1 MEEKSK
7 TNEKDLENLS
17 QKEEQTKDEIDS
29 LNNEINDLK
38 NDQAYKDQK
47 TNLESKSQELESLNT
62 SIKANEDKRNKLKTE
77 LTKLESDLDK
87 LTKDLGGEKL
97 NQLKNEKTSQE
108 EQLTGL
114 KNDLENNKASQSAK
128 AKEIKDLKTSIE
140 TLKEEIEKI
149 DSEIDAN
156 NRKIAELKI
165 TNQTSDNNI
174 KAKEIELAFLKE
186 NANRK
191 PTDKEIA
198 EAQAQWDKGS
208 IGFFEKMGSED
219 ALRTF
224 DTLPSGKENHKN
236 AKKYLELN
244 IFDGKLDS
252 SDSRTLEN
260 MYKAI
265 KNIGKINEKRINDGG
280 IDGRELS
287 VLKITDK
294 YMAIAQANA
303 NFSYKSNN
311 SHASINGQFENLAW
325 GDGTIKQAIYVWWD
339 EEKAVFDY
347 LREQDLSD
355 EAAMSNYISNNY
367 NDLAKKFRNPQIG
380 HYLNFVDDAWFNEK
394 GSPYKYNNAI
404 MGYAVRVGDY
414 GYVQSMV
421 TTETDFQ
428 NSYSVEEYQT
438 RFLAYYNNLKDIIE
452 GRKNPLTDKYKE
464 DIASLEAELNILK
477 AEQEAKEQE
486 ISDLETK
493 TENLVKEVTE
503 KDSQLNTKEASLK
516 NLNNEVSRLSDEE
529 NKLNNQITS
538 TEDKINDLDKEIK
551 AYLENHEDAQAKIKE
566 AEDKV
571 DKAKADLTSI
581 EDTLTN
587 QNQEKSSLE
596 GEIASL
602 NQSIKTQEDKIKE
615 LSDQKE
621 TKKSELTKLE
631 EEKSAK
637 TEAQE
642 RLNQEISDLDKN
654 IETNKAE
661 AENLEAKNE
670 EAKQNLN
677 EKSQAYKDAK
687 TSNAKLKEE
696 NKTYSDLKSKAEEA
710 QKALE
715 KAQENLKKAQANTQ
729 DAKDKLDAAK
739 AKLAKAKASNDA
751 VKDLKVD
758 DLDSLLDKGIS
769 VGAISAF
776 RAAEKKI
783 KELEEPIKEAKE
795 KLALS
800 KKSLAESQKAYND
813 SLRRFNQAA
822 ADLAIFTKAKED
834 KKPNLPNYGIDD
846 DYLPAYDEEDETD
859 SDTNISVQTSL
870 DLFKLRQA
878 LLRNRTVIKAAELLL
893 EIAPEKVKDVK
904 PQLLKLI
911 KEAKELCRLAENMLV
926 ANGYHSN

>member
-1 MEEKSK
+1 M
-7 TNEKDLENLS
+7 
-17 QKEEQTKDEIDS
+17 
-29 LNNEINDLK
+29 
-38 NDQAYKDQK
+38 
-47 TNLESKSQELESLNT
+47 
-62 SIKANEDKRNKLKTE
+62 
-77 LTKLESDLDK
+77 
-87 LTKDLGGEKL
+87 
-97 NQLKNEKTSQE
+97 
-108 EQLTGL
+108 TGL
-114 KNDLENNKASQSAK
+114 QNDLENNKKSQSAK
-128 AKEIKDLKTSIE
+128 AIEIKDLETSIE
-140 TLKEEIEKI
+140 ALKEEIEKI
-149 DSEIDAN
+149 DSEIEDN
-156 NRKIAELKI
+156 NRKIADL
-165 TNQTSDNNI
+165 QRASLTSDNNI

-191 PTDKEIA
+191 PTDEERA
-198 EAQAQWDKGS
+198 AAQAQWDKGS

-265 KNIGKINEKRINDGG
+265 TNIGKINEKRINDGG

-325 GDGTIKQAIYVWWD
+325 GDGTIEQAISGWWD
-339 EEKAVFDY
+339 EEKEVFDY

-464 DIASLEAELNILK
+464 DIASLEAEINKLK

-486 ISDLETK
+486 ISDLEAK
-493 TENLVKEVTE
+493 TENLVNEVTE
-503 KDSQLNTKEASLK
+503 KDSQLNTKEKSLEG
-516 NLNNEVSRLSDEE
+516 LNNKVARLSDEE
-529 NKLNNQITS
+529 NKLNDQITD
-538 TEDKINDLDKEIK
+538 TENKITDLDKEIK
-551 AYLENHEDAQAKIKE
+551 AYLENHKDAQAKIKE

-571 DKAKADLTSI
+571 DKAKANLASI
-581 EDTLTN
+581 ENTLETE
-587 QNQEKSSLE
+587 NQEKTKLE

-621 TKKSELTKLE
+621 TKTSELTKLE

-654 IETNKAE
+654 IEANKAE
-661 AENLEAKNE
+661 AENLEGKNNQAHQDLDAKSKAY
-670 EAKQNLN
+670 EAAKASN
-677 EKSQAYKDAK
+677 EK
-687 TSNAKLKEE
+687 
-696 NKTYSDLKSKAEEA
+696 LKSDNLAFTNLKTQAEEA

-715 KAQENLKKAQANTQ
+715 KAQENLKKAKANTK
-729 DAKDKLDAAK
+729 DAHDKLDAAK
-739 AKLAKAKASNDA
+739 AKLKKAKASNDA
-751 VKDLKVD
+751 VKDLKAD
-758 DLDSLLDKGIS
+758 DLDNLFDKGIS
-769 VGAISAF
+769 VGAISAL
-776 RAAEKKI
+776 RAAEEKI
-783 KELEEPIKEAKE
+783 KDLEEPIKDAKDQ
-795 KLALS
+795 LALS

-813 SLRRFNQAA
+813 SLKRFNQAT
-822 ADLAIFTKAKED
+822 ADLAIFTKPKED
-834 KKPNLPNYGIDD
+834 KKPNLPNYSKDD

-911 KEAKELCRLAENMLV
+911 KEAKELCRLAENML
-926 ANGYHSN
+926 AAYGYHSN